1 MKKGLVVLILL
12 FIVCIFSNA
21 SGQNS
26 KVDSLKQVMEQA
38 RQDTTQARLNIEIG
52 TIFLNQNPDTAFHY
66 FKHALNLSEKALEGS
81 ENSQTKSDLI
91 FRKLKAV
98 ALLKIGIVYYYHG
111 DYNKAIDYYNQSLA
125 ISEKLGE
132 LKGIYYSANN
142 IGLIYTN
149 QGDYEKALEYLNR
162 ALKSAESLKDSV
174 GVSNCYANIGGIYS
188 QMSIYDKAIEYYL
201 KALKV
206 FERVGNEMGKCSC
219 YNNIALIYSNL
230 SDFDKAIGYYFR
242 ALKIAEKL
250 GNKISTAQ
258 ILMNIGN
265 IFYHQNNN
273 EKATDYFNQSLRI
286 AEEIGDKMG
295 MAKNNLSIGL
305 IQHSKGNYN
314 KANEYYF
321 KSLQLTKLLGDK
333 NEMAIVYENIAS
345 SYYALATSR
354 FNNEHD
360 SDLIHA
366 LYYGH
371 KAFNLSHHQ
380 KDIRVENYA
389 AKLLLDIYTKIGN
402 FKKAVE
408 YANAYMITRDSLFS
422 EAKNKEINGLQL
434 NYERDKNIREKAI
447 LEKDKAIILEKTKR
461 QRVVILSISIGF
473 VLLVFMITFILR
485 RLQITR
491 RQKRIIEEKN
501 NLLNEKNEEISAQRD
516 EIESQR
522 DLVVTQRDRIE
533 TQSQKITDSIT
544 YAQRIQQAVL
554 PSGNAIEDILGDHFI
569 LFKPKDIVSGDFYWA
584 TRSNE
589 HLFVAVAD
597 CTGHGVPGAFMS
609 MLGITLLNEIVRRKE
624 NFNAAEVLDR
634 LRELMIEAL
643 KQKGIIGEQK
653 DGMDMA
659 FCILNIQTN
668 MLQYAG
674 ANISLNIVSVN
685 RELTVVG
692 ADKQPVAIFVKMKPF
707 TNHDIPL
714 LKGDCIY
721 LASDG
726 FKDQFGGPQGKKY
739 MVKRFSELLMSIAE
753 KPMEEQRQLLDH
765 TFESWRGDQE
775 QVDDLTILGVRV

>member
-1 MKKGLVVLILL
+1 MKKGLVVLIFLS
-12 FIVCIFSNA
+12 IVCSFSSVLA
-21 SGQNS
+21 QNS
-26 KVDSLKQVMEQA
+26 KVDSLKKVLARA
-38 RQDTTQARLNIEIG
+38 RQDTARIEIYNQIG
-52 TIFLNQNPDTAFHY
+52 DSFLNVNLDSSLFY
-66 FKHALNLSEKALEGS
+66 FSQVVRTIEHCHDLNKVSIRKNSLQHAKAERIIGAIYTEKG
-81 ENSQTKSDLI
+81 DY
-91 FRKLKAV
+91 
-98 ALLKIGIVYYYHG
+98 KIGITYLIKSIKEFQALDDQKMMAVAYRNLGVAECELGNFDSAIYFYTNSLNISRKLDFGSNVASNYINLGNVYYYQG
-111 DYNKAIDYYNQSLA
+111 IFDKAEEFYFKALKINEQLKNQAGVSSSYTNLGGVFYSEKNYKKAIDFYTRSLQ
-125 ISEKLGE
+125 IDSSLNDRSGMS
-132 LKGIYYSANN
+132 IDYSN
-142 IGLIYTN
+142 IGLAYSDLN
-149 QGDYEKALEYLNR
+149 QYK
-162 ALKSAESLKDSV
+162 KS
-174 GVSNCYANIGGIYS
+174 IF
-188 QMSIYDKAIEYYL
+188 YYL
-201 KALKV
+201 KSLKISEELGEESGLIDV
-206 FERVGNEMGKCSC
+206 
-219 YNNIALIYSNL
+219 YNNLGLAYKEIG
-230 SDFDKAIGYYFR
+230 DFHNAIHYY
-242 ALKIAEKL
+242 
-250 GNKISTAQ
+250 T
-258 ILMNIGN
+258 
-265 IFYHQNNN
+265 
-273 EKATDYFNQSLRI
+273 QSLRI
-286 AEEIGDKMG
+286 AKKLSDKNG
-295 MAKNNLSIGL
+295 LATAQVNLSDIYVEIAQKSDSLRKIHYLEMALKFGKSAL
-305 IQHSKGNYN
+305 VISRAWNLMQLENFAS
-314 KANEYYF
+314 
-321 KSLQLTKLLGDK
+321 KSLMGAYKEQK
-333 NEMAIVYENIAS
+333 NWSEAYRYAEVYIA
-345 SYYALATSR
+345 T
-354 FNNEHD
+354 N
-360 SDLIHA
+360 
-366 LYYGH
+366 
-371 KAFNLSHHQ
+371 
-380 KDIRVENYA
+380 
-389 AKLLLDIYTKIGN
+389 
-402 FKKAVE
+402 
-408 YANAYMITRDSLFS
+408 DSLFS
-422 EAKNKEINGLQL
+422 TTKTKAIAEMEAKYQNEKKQKEI
-434 NYERDKNIREKAI
+434 EI
-447 LEKDKAIILEKTKR
+447 LEKDNTISEEKAHVQKII
-461 QRVVILSISIGF
+461 ILSISIGLL
-473 VLLVFMITFILR
+473 LLVFMITFILR

-501 NLLNEKNEEISAQRD
+501 SLLNEKNEEISAQRD

-659 FCILNIQTN
+659 FCILNTKTN
-668 MLQYAG
+668 TLQYAG

-685 RELTVVG
+685 RELTVIG

-714 LKGDCIY
+714 SKGDCIY

-753 KPMEEQRQLLDH
+753 KPMEEQRQLLDQ